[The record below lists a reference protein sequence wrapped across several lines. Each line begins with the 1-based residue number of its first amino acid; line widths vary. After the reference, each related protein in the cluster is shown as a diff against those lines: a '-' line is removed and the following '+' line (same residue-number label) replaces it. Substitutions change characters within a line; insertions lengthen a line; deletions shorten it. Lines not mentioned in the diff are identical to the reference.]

1 MEIALIVVGLIALG
15 LGVGV
20 FVLLMGVSAERARS
34 SSLSEQLAGAN
45 ARMENFEG
53 ERARLVGELESAR
66 GEVVGLESEV
76 DQQTARITELSI
88 KNAEFMERLDA
99 AERARQELIKKNL

>member
-20 FVLLMGVSAERARS
+20 FVLLKGVSAERSRS
-34 SSLSEQLAGAN
+34 SSLGEQLAGAN
-45 ARMENFEG
+45 AKLENYEV

-66 GEVVGLESEV
+66 GEVEGLESEV
-76 DQQTARITELSI
+76 DQQTDQD
-88 KNAEFMERLDA
+88 K
-99 AERARQELIKKNL
+99 